1 MIYCNRENLIYNN
14 YTKVLP
20 YSYACVICKKRKTF
34 ILCIYRKICVDAL
47 SSHVPEIPWRIKSVC
62 IDITVTMSQNPNIS
76 IRWIAREANCAA
88 NALAKWSLKNNVFC
102 NFDLGS
108 GFTCFVFVF

>member
-1 MIYCNRENLIYNN
+1 ML
-14 YTKVLP
+14 V
-20 YSYACVICKKRKTF
+20 SYARREKPSSCVFTERYVLMPC
-34 ILCIYRKICVDAL
+34 LPM
-47 SSHVPEIPWRIKSVC
+47 PEIPWRIKSVC
-62 IDITVTMSQNPNIS
+62 IDITVTMSQYPNIS